1 MDSWPS
7 IQAWPPLRSA
17 PICSTRWISDDLW
30 LEWLS
35 ACLELHPLSQ
45 KYFGSQ
51 WLEFFMVFHT
61 LLFCASIYHKL
72 GLAVFG
78 AARSLGG
85 FQFYNTL
92 MISTLD
98 RFLFLHYELC
108 GTRLSSEPK
117 QQLILCYLL
126 IEARCFIGIKKKINI
141 FFSTWVRFQGFIC
154 DSSSLRTR
162 KSSSQ
167 RWG

>member
-1 MDSWPS
+1 
-7 IQAWPPLRSA
+7 
-17 PICSTRWISDDLW
+17 
-30 LEWLS
+30 
-35 ACLELHPLSQ
+35 
-45 KYFGSQ
+45 
-51 WLEFFMVFHT
+51 MVFHT
-61 LLFCASIYHKL
+61 LLFCASIYHKV

-126 IEARCFIGIKKKINI
+126 IEARCFNGIKKNQHI
-141 FFSTWVRFQGFIC
+141 FFNMGSFSRIHMRFFVLEDKKIKFAAFRV
-154 DSSSLRTR
+154 DIFSSPVLGR
-162 KSSSQ
+162 KTL
-167 RWG
+167 